1 MNCFELLTMVQQTL
15 PSKTV
20 VKSSD
25 DGADEKNCDVY
36 NNITS
41 NNKSN

>member
-1 MNCFELLTMVQQTL
+1 MNCLELLRMVQQTL

-25 DGADEKNCDVY
+25 DGADKKNCDVY
-36 NNITS
+36 NNSTS
-41 NNKSN
+41 NNKSK